1 MSIVFFQLALLNLS
15 VGDQIRDLVERDHFR
30 EARTYTLFFF
40 VKVSLA
46 IQALVVVLTELHL
59 GGVLGVVAFAI
70 LRANKNLSVLDDYFV
85 LRVEFSYLLEL
96 LGQLIFVILKVAV
109 KTALRLAALLD
120 YLLATHK
127 EISNP
132 QIGVKT
138 QLDTQNQDE
147 EAKSR
152 FHGVRLLELEH

>member
-30 EARTYTLFFF
+30 EDRTCILF
-40 VKVSLA
+40 VKVSLFS
-46 IQALVVVLTELHL
+46 QALVVVLTELHL
-59 GGVLGVVAFAI
+59 GGVLSVVTFAI
-70 LRANKNLSVLDDYFV
+70 LRANKNLSVLDDYLV

-96 LGQLIFVILKVAV
+96 LGQLILVILEVAV

-120 YLLATHK
+120 YLLAIHK
-127 EISNP
+127 EIPDP

-138 QLDTQNQDE
+138 QLDTQNQNE